1 MHKACPQ
8 FLTNVYFK
16 GSDLYYIFSA
26 LILHDFPWPK
36 ICKFVTYRHWIG
48 GSRELSVWQSWT
60 VSATVCNCQRQKS
73 GCFLK
78 VVANTAFRFVIQ
90 IDSLIS
96 FGQIDSNR
104 FVLLKNR
111 LFDLAAAFAWSM
123 ISLCEIQRQSIP
135 YSAVVF
141 CTDFN
146 VCGTCATIVV
156 TVSS

>member
-78 VVANTAFRFVIQ
+78 VVASTAFRFAIR

-104 FVLLKNR
+104 FVLLKKSAIRFGRCICLINDQSVRNTTAKYPILRRCILHR
-111 LFDLAAAFAWSM
+111 L
-123 ISLCEIQRQSIP
+123 
-135 YSAVVF
+135 
-141 CTDFN
+141 
-146 VCGTCATIVV
+146 
-156 TVSS
+156 